1 MWLRLHAVL
10 AAALVLAAISMIRI
24 TGLIWYY
31 LVLWAWGIT
40 VLMGVAILGTV
51 VAIVGPRISAADRPR
66 AARAGTAALAVL
78 VVVSSAFFVDE
89 AAYTKVP
96 NVPVTRSVGAVARP
110 TLAYLHRSDPDRKQR
125 YLVSWDDLMTFGA
138 RGYSLLLEIE
148 RHHYDVGGTPYNA
161 VGIRPHRVRLAADA
175 TAEVHMV
182 SGGAIETWA
191 KRLGVRRVAFYDP
204 RSPAQLAEFTRLEHD
219 VEAQLR
225 SAGLSSQATAVA
237 KGNLL
242 SVAYQPKTPNR
253 ARSQLVRM
261 LTLGLPLAVFVG
273 PPAGR

>member
-1 MWLRLHAVL
+1 
-10 AAALVLAAISMIRI
+10 
-24 TGLIWYY
+24 
-31 LVLWAWGIT
+31 
-40 VLMGVAILGTV
+40 
-51 VAIVGPRISAADRPR
+51 
-66 AARAGTAALAVL
+66 
-78 VVVSSAFFVDE
+78 
-89 AAYTKVP
+89 
-96 NVPVTRSVGAVARP
+96 
-110 TLAYLHRSDPDRKQR
+110 
-125 YLVSWDDLMTFGA
+125 MTFGA

-148 RHHYDVGGTPYNA
+148 RHHYDAGGTPDNA

-191 KRLGVRRVAFYDP
+191 KRPGVRRVAFYDP
-204 RSPAQLAEFTRLEHD
+204 RSPVQLAVFTRLERD
-219 VEAQLR
+219 VESQLR
-225 SAGLSSQATAVA
+225 TAGLSSQATAVA

-242 SVAYQPKTPNR
+242 SVAYQPTTPKR